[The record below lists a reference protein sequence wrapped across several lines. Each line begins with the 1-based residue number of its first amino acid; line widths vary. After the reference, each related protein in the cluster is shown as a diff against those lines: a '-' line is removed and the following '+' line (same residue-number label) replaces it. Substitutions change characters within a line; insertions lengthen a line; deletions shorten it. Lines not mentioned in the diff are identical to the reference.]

1 MTDVAEKPLKPD
13 DLRLF
18 LRTIEMATP
27 EQIKTLGAEAADH
40 IDAQDATIKALVEAL
55 GKLERICKN
64 GQPDKISDGVKIASD
79 AIALSNIPRDA

>member
-1 MTDVAEKPLKPD
+1 MTDETIKILEPD

-40 IDAQDATIKALVEAL
+40 IDAQAATIKALVVAL
-55 GKLERICKN
+55 DHYACDCGDMCEQLN
-64 GQPDKISDGVKIASD
+64 GTCGDTARAALD
-79 AIALSNIPRDA
+79 AAKEPT